1 MDESAQFF
9 YLKFLPLYEIEKP
22 YHNFTDGA
30 SNITTEK
37 RPLQPVL
44 DIRGRER
51 EFTLAIHGFEYRTR
65 ALPVVNWKDE
75 EEIKKTYVDDLKV
88 FVHELV
94 PETVQRCEM
103 FDFRLRSVEAIQSK
117 IPIHPGLCGTYKLSP
132 ALLVHIGESLL
143 MSGKWGGGGWD
154 YMHVADQTPEGVL
167 EWLKREL
174 GREETA
180 EIVKKYRVRV
190 INIWRPLVDV
200 VEDNPL
206 AMCDARTVKASDL
219 VSSVHVSSDYTRRN
233 YIVKYSPDF
242 KFYYLS
248 KMMKEEVCAFMVFDS
263 CGVGEERI
271 RTPPHSA
278 FWHSE
283 KWRSDKYPRES
294 IEVRML
300 VLSAL

>member
-9 YLKFLPLYEIEKP
+9 YLKSLPLYEIEKP
-22 YHNFTDGA
+22 YHDFTDGA
-30 SNITTEK
+30 SNIKTEK
-37 RPLQPVL
+37 RPLQSVL

-51 EFTLAIHGFEYRTR
+51 EFTLALHGFEYRTR

-75 EEIKKTYVDDLKV
+75 EEIKRTYVEDLKV

-132 ALLVHIGESLL
+132 AQLVHVGEFLL
-143 MSGKWGGGGWD
+143 MPAKWGGE
-154 YMHVADQTPEGVL
+154 DQTPEGVL

-174 GREETA
+174 GQEETA
-180 EIVKKYRVRV
+180 EIVKNYRVRV

-200 VEDNPL
+200 VTDNPL
-206 AMCDARTVKASDL
+206 AMCDARTVKVADL
-219 VSSVHVSSDYTRRN
+219 VGSVHVSSDYTRRN

-242 KFYYLS
+242 QFYYLS
-248 KMMKEEVCAFMVFDS
+248 KMTKEEICAFMVFDS

-283 KWRSDKYPRES
+283 KWRSDECSRES